1 MVSISPTKPLTMLDT
16 NVLVD
21 ALYEDLPEYP
31 AASHLLDLADDAGA
45 ALCVA
50 PQVLA
55 VGALHAAPT
64 VRRQRH
70 PPAANLRQFFL
81 AGMG

>member
-1 MVSISPTKPLTMLDT
+1 
-16 NVLVD
+16 LVD

-31 AASHLLDLADDAGA
+31 AASHLLELAEDAAA

-55 VGALHAAPT
+55 EFYAIITDPRRVSDVYTALAVVVSYMP
-64 VRRQRH
+64 
-70 PPAANLRQFFL
+70 
-81 AGMG
+81 